1 MSNDSILFGKYRLER
16 VIGRGG
22 ASTVYLATH
31 LVLDE
36 KRAIKRIS
44 KASQAY
50 SRFRQEGLIMKS
62 IRHPGIPIVY
72 DFEEDESYGYLIEEY
87 LEGDSLFDIV
97 REQGALSAARTVSI
111 GIQICH
117 LVHHLHSARANPIL
131 YLDLQPKNLL
141 LCRGTV
147 KLVDFGRAA
156 LAGETGGAV
165 GTPGCAA
172 PEQYAGE
179 VPDERTDVYGVG
191 AVLYFL
197 RTGEYAPTGEAP
209 APPPRAG
216 GGGIRSRREKRLRR
230 IIRKC
235 LEKRRE
241 KRYPTVEA
249 LERALRR
256 SGPGFSGTGG
266 IEWGER
272 PFPVVVGVAGNGR
285 GVGVTHLSIGLAAYL
300 RDQNVT
306 ALYVERVGSGT
317 VRELLRC
324 FHRSLNRFG
333 CAAICGIDFQ
343 PYFKGNVRLEEGN
356 WQVLIKD
363 LGTDGWRQDG
373 EWDVLV
379 WVRGG
384 KWWNPPGL
392 DGPAATVT
400 VRNLSLR
407 RLGGRREMEGEL
419 AAPWFENPFF
429 PPEGAEAFYRR
440 LWETCGLPGR
450 GEVSSWKRT
459 AGRILCRV
467 RP

>member
-1 MSNDSILFGKYRLER
+1 MNAGNGSSRK
-16 VIGRGG
+16 GG
-22 ASTVYLATH
+22 EIVKRFNSVWKVPAGARDRKRRTVYLATH

-197 RTGEYAPTGEAP
+197 RTGSM
-209 APPPRAG
+209 PPRG
-216 GGGIRSRREKRLRR
+216 RPRPRR
-230 IIRKC
+230 
-235 LEKRRE
+235 
-241 KRYPTVEA
+241 PG
-249 LERALRR
+249 RAAVG
-256 SGPGFSGTGG
+256 SAA
-266 IEWGER
+266 GER
-272 PFPVVVGVAGNGR
+272 
-285 GVGVTHLSIGLAAYL
+285 
-300 RDQNVT
+300 RD
-306 ALYVERVGSGT
+306 
-317 VRELLRC
+317 
-324 FHRSLNRFG
+324 
-333 CAAICGIDFQ
+333 
-343 PYFKGNVRLEEGN
+343 
-356 WQVLIKD
+356 
-363 LGTDGWRQDG
+363 
-373 EWDVLV
+373 
-379 WVRGG
+379 
-384 KWWNPPGL
+384 
-392 DGPAATVT
+392 
-400 VRNLSLR
+400 
-407 RLGGRREMEGEL
+407 
-419 AAPWFENPFF
+419 
-429 PPEGAEAFYRR
+429 
-440 LWETCGLPGR
+440 
-450 GEVSSWKRT
+450 
-459 AGRILCRV
+459 
-467 RP
+467 